1 MGKTVLPGIGRRK
14 AAMPAALALG
24 VLVCAAAGCVRSA
37 ETRFY
42 QLDLTPSGAVAGGAG
57 LEIGRLEVAD
67 DLARRDILV
76 QKDATEI
83 EYYAD
88 AQWAVSV
95 PELVRRKLEAEFGR
109 AAAGEP
115 GVLVDG
121 EVQAFQ
127 QVDVPGGAEA
137 RVTLHL
143 RFRKGSQ
150 VVFQNLYSR
159 QVPAGSPSP
168 RAVAQVLSRALEAI
182 AADVAADA
190 AGLPAN

>member
-88 AQWAVSV
+88 AQWAV
-95 PELVRRKLEAEFGR
+95 
-109 AAAGEP
+109 
-115 GVLVDG
+115 
-121 EVQAFQ
+121 
-127 QVDVPGGAEA
+127 
-137 RVTLHL
+137 
-143 RFRKGSQ
+143 
-150 VVFQNLYSR
+150 
-159 QVPAGSPSP
+159 
-168 RAVAQVLSRALEAI
+168 
-182 AADVAADA
+182 
-190 AGLPAN
+190 